1 MKWRAVAGVALRQY
15 YLLRG
20 SPIRLVPVFIWG
32 AIDIVLWGFITRYLN
47 TVGGSHIDFVPQLLG
62 GVLFWDFSTRIM
74 MGVTVAFLEDVWARN
89 FLNLFASRL
98 LISEYLLGL
107 VLTSIATGL
116 LSLAVMMAL
125 TVLLF
130 GLNLLSFAAL
140 IAPMLMVLF
149 LFGTALGII
158 ATAIM
163 LRFGPASEWI
173 VWPIP
178 VLVAPFVGVFY
189 PVSTLPAWMQ
199 TIAHLLPPSAVF
211 ELLRSAASGHVV
223 HLPALL
229 WPAALGLAQTIASA
243 MLFTYLYRGVVRSG
257 LLARYSAEGSSA

>member
-1 MKWRAVAGVALRQY
+1 MLRQF

-20 SPIRLVPVFIWG
+20 SPIRFFPVFIWG
-32 AIDIVLWGFITRYLN
+32 AIDMVLWGFITRYLN
-47 TVGGSHIDFVPQLLG
+47 SVGDGHVDFVPQLLG
-62 GVLFWDFSTRIM
+62 AVLFWDFSTRIM

-89 FLNLFASRL
+89 FLNLFATRL

-107 VLTSIATGL
+107 ILTSIGTGIV
-116 LSLAVMMAL
+116 SLAVMMTL

-130 GLNLLSFAAL
+130 GLKLLAFAAL
-140 IAPMLMVLF
+140 IAPMLFVLF
-149 LFGTALGII
+149 LFGTTLGIL
-158 ATAIM
+158 ASAIM

-178 VLVAPFVGVFY
+178 VMVAPFVGVFY

-199 TIAHLLPPSAVF
+199 TIAHLLPPSSVF
-211 ELLRSAASGHVV
+211 ELLRSASTGHVV
-223 HLPALL
+223 QLSALV

-243 MLFTYLYRGVVRSG
+243 MLFAYFYRGVVRSG